1 MGQRERALVNDL
13 QVLLDNVSLGQS
25 AVGAVNGGLAGA
37 SEGELVVN
45 TLNTVG
51 GVDVLD
57 EGKLPA
63 GSTTLAGGD
72 GRRSKEVLPDAEP
85 ALSVLSLNLVLVA
98 HPVSVP
104 APEGGRV
111 VDTDGVNTLD
121 LEASALKTVD
131 NEAKRGRGI
140 GTGEDVLVHEQT
152 PDEVLILPG
161 LAETSDLEE
170 EDTIILKHIVNLRQ
184 EGREMTNTDVLGHLE
199 TGDLLVTALNTGR
212 ITVIGANDTALR
224 FLNASLAETVVTP
237 GSLVAAKSNTGNLG
251 AVVNGSV
258 LGKSTPATAEVKHL
272 VTGLNTNLLTDDGK
286 LVILELL
293 KGLLAVDVTD
303 NTGGVDHAGAE
314 EPSVEVVTSVIVVTD
329 LLLV

>member
-1 MGQRERALVNDL
+1 MGQKERARVSDL
-13 QVLLDNVSLGQS
+13 QVLLDDVSLGQS
-25 AVGAVNGGLAGA
+25 AVGAVNSGLASA
-37 SEGELVVN
+37 SEAELVVN
-45 TLNTVG
+45 TLNTVS

-72 GRRSKEVLPDAEP
+72 GGSSKEVLPDAEP
-85 ALSVLSLNLVLVA
+85 ALSVLGLNLVLVT

-121 LEASALKTVD
+121 LETSALKTVD
-131 NEAKRGRGI
+131 DEAKRGRSVS
-140 GTGEDVLVHEQT
+140 TGEDVLVHEET
-152 PDEVLILPG
+152 PDEVLVLPG

-170 EDTIILKHIVNLRQ
+170 EDTIILKHVVNLGQ
-184 EGREMTNTDVLGHLE
+184 EGREVADTDVLGHLE

-224 FLNASLAETVVTP
+224 FLNASLTETIVTP
-237 GSLVAAKSNTGNLG
+237 GSLVAAKSDTGDLS
-251 AVVNGSV
+251 AVVDGGV
-258 LGKSTPATAEVKHL
+258 LSKSTPATAKVKHL
-272 VTGLNTNLLTDDGK
+272 VTGLDANLLTDNSK
-286 LVILELL
+286 LVILQFL
-293 KGLLAVDVTD
+293 KSLFAVNVADD
-303 NTGGVDHAGAE
+303 TGGVDHARAK
-314 EPSVEVVTSVIVVTD
+314 EPSVEVVTSVVVVTD